1 MAARYKVQIKGL
13 VRFSYL
19 SEGGFAMSEQGQ
31 DAVREILYDPA
42 RLDRRFRM
50 FEQLALHSIK
60 RQRNSDFK
68 VGVLIGD
75 SLPDAARDRLENL
88 VKDVPQV
95 QIISLPPLVHFN
107 AIRHAYGAIKD
118 EPDATHTAT
127 FRLDDDDAMH
137 RVTTKRIGKIAG
149 SLLSL
154 RDPNTPFA
162 IAFNRGFYL
171 NIGNKD
177 VPISEWYEKTP
188 LGVGLALVAPVGDP
202 VNVFRRNH
210 RKLGEYYDC
219 MTEVERPMFI
229 RSVHMDNDSGAA
241 PTGRQGD
248 LGRRE
253 IARVLR
259 VGFGRTL
266 DELKAL

>member
-1 MAARYKVQIKGL
+1 MAGPFKVQIKGL

-31 DAVREILYDPA
+31 DAVRDILYDPS
-42 RLDRRFRM
+42 RLDRRFHM
-50 FEQLALHSIK
+50 FENLALHSIK
-60 RQRNSDFK
+60 RQRNPYFK
-68 VGVLIGD
+68 VGVLTGD
-75 SLPDAARDRLENL
+75 SLPDPARGRLEDL
-88 VKDVPQV
+88 VKDVPQI
-95 QIISLPPLVHFN
+95 QIITLPPLVHFN
-107 AIRHAYGAIKD
+107 AIRLAYDALED

-137 RVTTKRIGKIAG
+137 RLTTNRIDKLAAP
-149 SLLSL
+149 LLAL
-154 RDPNTPFA
+154 RDPATPFA

-171 NIGNKD
+171 NIGNKE
-177 VPISEWYEKTP
+177 VPITEWYEKTP

-210 RKLGEYYDC
+210 RKLNEYYDC
-219 MTEVERPMFI
+219 MSEVERPMFI
-229 RSVHMDNDSGAA
+229 RSVHMDNDSTAA
-241 PTGRQGD
+241 PTGRQGE
-248 LGRRE
+248 LSRRE

-259 VGFGRTL
+259 LGFGKTL

>member
-1 MAARYKVQIKGL
+1 MARYKVQIKGL

-19 SEGGFAMSEQGQ
+19 SEGGFAMSDQGQ
-31 DAVREILYDPA
+31 DAVRDILYDPA
-42 RLDRRFRM
+42 RLERRFHM
-50 FEQLALHSIK
+50 FENLALHSIK
-60 RQRNSDFK
+60 RQRNPNFK

-75 SLPDAARDRLENL
+75 SFPDAARERLEKL
-88 VKDVPQV
+88 GKDVPQI

-107 AIRHAYGAIKD
+107 AIRRAYGAIED
-118 EPDATHTAT
+118 DPTATHIAT

-137 RVTTKRIGKIAG
+137 RITTNRIEKLATP
-149 SLLSL
+149 LLAL
-154 RDPNTPFA
+154 RDPKTPFA
-162 IAFNRGFYL
+162 IAFNRGFYFDVE
-171 NIGNKD
+171 NKD
-177 VPISEWYEKTP
+177 QPISEWYEKTP

-241 PTGRQGD
+241 ATGRQGD
-248 LGRRE
+248 MTRRE
-253 IARVLR
+253 IDRALKL
-259 VGFGRTL
+259 GFGRTI
-266 DELKAL
+266 DELRSL